1 MRGFRT
7 SRETKVREFSV
18 GERILATWADGRKY
32 PAKVKAILTNGK
44 EPNLNCKGERDG
56 LRLVDNCLTFTPK
69 ERGIYICLA
78 FLSQWAK
85 APRK

>member
-32 PAKVKAILTNGK
+32 PAKVNAVLSNGK
-44 EPNLNCKGERDG
+44 GPNLNCKQERDG
-56 LRLVDNCLTFTPK
+56 VRLVDNCLTFTPWG
-69 ERGIYICLA
+69 EGYIYV
-78 FLSQWAK
+78 
-85 APRK
+85 